1 MAYEVGRNCFDD
13 MEGRQDGLL
22 HWLLELNVAISG
34 DSLKT
39 WKILAHCSLN
49 SPVDI

>member
-1 MAYEVGRNCFDD
+1 MAYDVGRNCFDD

-22 HWLLELNVAISG
+22 HWLLELIVAIS
-34 DSLKT
+34 DNRLKN
-39 WKILAHCSLN
+39 WKILAHRSLD